1 MHKVIVGA
9 IIIKSKVFQC
19 HKGRQVDDCNTEK
32 GMKEMKK
39 QAIGSVI
46 DGREDC

>member
-1 MHKVIVGA
+1 VPQRETT
-9 IIIKSKVFQC
+9 SQT
-19 HKGRQVDDCNTEK
+19 RTVDDCNTEK